1 MLKNRNH
8 RGNRIRSSI
17 LVEGISIFGLSVLFT
32 AFFILLN
39 DYNPMQPQGHLRVTS
54 FFVISHLIFTLL
66 VLVLFHVG
74 KLSQDLYWGLL
85 ISVVISLTIS
95 KRITLMQGLPGAIGW
110 NSNGTGDY
118 FEIIKMSKLDI
129 VEIVDIDYPPLY
141 PLIIKFAASIF
152 NQSEELA
159 TKRILILFA
168 YLSYFVLYFFLKS
181 QFSSFVSFTLTG
193 AYISLSDDI
202 DATYKSLSF
211 VLFFAFFILF
221 YQNLIH
227 GYRNNYVLIVCLFSL
242 SLTSYFG
249 AIYFY
254 FHATLI
260 LIIVWLWKYAKLLGA
275 FFVFFILINP
285 SLREIFTFLFF
296 HQTVFLGDNYQQTL
310 SPVNYPFSIYL
321 TLLLLST
328 LLGIILFQNIF
339 EANHVVFYPLLILA
353 SNSFLVQLLI
363 IYGISNKGFVELWPR
378 GGGLTLT
385 ILFSVPILLIS
396 LFVSNQ
402 INNSRSAQILIYSI
416 LIILIFITLETQ
428 ELFNRLPLNDINL
441 TQIYQEFLLN

>member
-1 MLKNRNH
+1 
-8 RGNRIRSSI
+8 
-17 LVEGISIFGLSVLFT
+17 
-32 AFFILLN
+32 
-39 DYNPMQPQGHLRVTS
+39 
-54 FFVISHLIFTLL
+54 
-66 VLVLFHVG
+66 
-74 KLSQDLYWGLL
+74 
-85 ISVVISLTIS
+85 
-95 KRITLMQGLPGAIGW
+95 
-110 NSNGTGDY
+110 
-118 FEIIKMSKLDI
+118 
-129 VEIVDIDYPPLY
+129 
-141 PLIIKFAASIF
+141 
-152 NQSEELA
+152 
-159 TKRILILFA
+159 
-168 YLSYFVLYFFLKS
+168 
-181 QFSSFVSFTLTG
+181 
-193 AYISLSDDI
+193 
-202 DATYKSLSF
+202 
-211 VLFFAFFILF
+211 
-221 YQNLIH
+221 
-227 GYRNNYVLIVCLFSL
+227 
-242 SLTSYFG
+242 LTSYFG